1 MAPPL
6 GIKIGSGITVEG
18 GVSSGNH
25 NAYEGVSTISYQ
37 NVAGSAGSIGF
48 FFINGGAGWADLGSQ
63 PNLNQVAAGWL
74 VNGNSSWVVVST
86 DSPSQTVTSNGFA
99 DFVPG
104 SFYSF
109 TSN

>member
-1 MAPPL
+1 MVAPVTIQ
-6 GIKIGSGITVEG
+6 GGITIEG

-25 NAYEGVSTISYQ
+25 NAFTGLSVGPWQ
-37 NVAGSAGSIGF
+37 NVAGAPSATGF
-48 FFINGGAGWADLGSQ
+48 FFAGGAGWSVLGSQ

-86 DSPSQTVTSNGFA
+86 DPPTQTITSNGFA

-104 SFYSF
+104 VSYTFVG
-109 TSN
+109 N

>member
-1 MAPPL
+1 MVAPVTIQ
-6 GIKIGSGITVEG
+6 GGITVEG

-25 NAYEGVSTISYQ
+25 NAFTGLATISYQ
-37 NVAGSAGSIGF
+37 NVAGSAGPIGF

-99 DFVPG
+99 NFVPG